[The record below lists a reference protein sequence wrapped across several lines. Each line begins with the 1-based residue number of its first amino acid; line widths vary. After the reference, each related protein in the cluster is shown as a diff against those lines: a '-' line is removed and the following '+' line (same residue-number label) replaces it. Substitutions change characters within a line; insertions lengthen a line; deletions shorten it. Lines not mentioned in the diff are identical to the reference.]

1 MNTPGGGRSVTCL
14 MAPPFPPQCHMLPPV
29 LERKRPVGSQVFVAS
44 SQGAAS
50 GFESEKCRQMKP
62 GDKAVFSCLHTP
74 LLRQGKPKQWD
85 RPGFR
90 CVLVCWCSWWQ
101 AGVIEAK

>member
-1 MNTPGGGRSVTCL
+1 MTCL
-14 MAPPFPPQCHMLPPV
+14 MAPPFPSTMSHGPPV

-50 GFESEKCRQMKP
+50 GFESEKCRQMKR
-62 GDKAVFSCLHTP
+62 GDKAVFGCLHAP

-90 CVLVCWCSWWQ
+90 CVGA
-101 AGVIEAK
+101 AGGRPGAIEAK